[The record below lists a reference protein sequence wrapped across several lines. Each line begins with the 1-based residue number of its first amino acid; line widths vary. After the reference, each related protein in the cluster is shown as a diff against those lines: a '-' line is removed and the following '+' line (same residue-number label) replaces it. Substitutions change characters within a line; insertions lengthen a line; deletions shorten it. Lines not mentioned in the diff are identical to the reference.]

1 MSETRADAEFKDPM
15 QRVFKRLDS
24 THEKLIATVG
34 PLPSQLFSQRPSET
48 EWSVSEI
55 LHHLRL
61 VEDRV
66 IKELEK
72 ELAGSP
78 HRVSLLRRLV
88 PTSIVGSRL
97 IKVKAPRSVTPT
109 EAPEKETSLAEYN
122 QTRNQLKSLCV
133 TYGRERLQETVFKH
147 PFLGPISGFAAVSF
161 LGYHEQRHL
170 KQINEVLRQLR

>member
-1 MSETRADAEFKDPM
+1 MERTL
-15 QRVFKRLDS
+15 KRLDA
-24 THEKLIATVG
+24 THEKLIATVE
-34 PLPSQLFSQRPSET
+34 PLSSQLFSQRPSET

-72 ELAGSP
+72 ELAGTP
-78 HRVSLLRRLV
+78 RRLGLLRRLV

-109 EAPEKETSLAEYN
+109 EAPEKEKSLAEYN
-122 QTRNQLKSLCV
+122 QTRSQLKSLC
-133 TYGRERLQETVFKH
+133 TTHGRKRLQLAVFKH
-147 PFLGPISGFAAVSF
+147 PFLGPISGFAAISF

-170 KQINEVLRQLR
+170 KQIHEVLRQLN

>member
-1 MSETRADAEFKDPM
+1 M
-15 QRVFKRLDS
+15 QRTLKRLDS
-24 THEKLIATVG
+24 VHEKLVATIT
-34 PLPSQLFSQRPSET
+34 PLAPEIFSRRPSES

-55 LHHLRL
+55 LHHLCL

-78 HRVSLLRRLV
+78 QRLGVLRRLV

-97 IKVKAPRSVTPT
+97 IKVKAPRAMNPVEPPAKEISLGNYD
-109 EAPEKETSLAEYN
+109 EARGKLKTLCETH
-122 QTRNQLKSLCV
+122 
-133 TYGRERLQETVFKH
+133 GRARLQQTVFKH
-147 PFLGPISGFAAVSF
+147 PILGRITGVAAVSF

-170 KQINEVLRQLR
+170 KQVLEVLTKLK

>member
-1 MSETRADAEFKDPM
+1 M
-15 QRVFKRLDS
+15 QRTFKRLDA
-24 THEKLIATVG
+24 THEKLIATVE

-66 IKELEK
+66 IEALEK

-78 HRVSLLRRLV
+78 QRLGVLRRLV

-97 IKVKAPRSVTPT
+97 IKVKAPRSVTPL
-109 EAPEKETSLAEYN
+109 EAPEKEKSLAEYN
-122 QTRNQLKSLCV
+122 ETRSQLKSLCA
-133 TYGRERLQETVFKH
+133 THGRERLKLTVFKH
-147 PFLGPISGFAAVSF
+147 PFLGPISGVAAVSF
-161 LGYHEQRHL
+161 LGYHELRHL
-170 KQINEVLRQLR
+170 KQINEVLNQLR

>member
-1 MSETRADAEFKDPM
+1 MSEPRADAEFKDPM
-15 QRVFKRLDS
+15 QRTFKRLDS
-24 THEKLIATVG
+24 THEKLIATVE

-78 HRVSLLRRLV
+78 HRVGLLRRLV

-109 EAPEKETSLAEYN
+109 EAPEKEKSLAEYN
-122 QTRNQLKSLCV
+122 QTRSQLKSLCV

>member
-1 MSETRADAEFKDPM
+1 MERTL
-15 QRVFKRLDS
+15 KRLDA
-24 THEKLIATVG
+24 THAKLIATVE
-34 PLPSQLFSQRPSET
+34 PLSSQLFSQRPSET
-48 EWSVSEI
+48 DWSISEI

-72 ELAGSP
+72 ELAGTP
-78 HRVSLLRRLV
+78 QPLGILRRLV

-109 EAPEKETSLAEYN
+109 EAPEKAKSLAAYN
-122 QTRNQLKSLCV
+122 QTRSQLKSLCAAQ
-133 TYGRERLQETVFKH
+133 GRKRLQLTVFKH
-147 PFLGPISGFAAVSF
+147 PFLGPISGFAAISF

-170 KQINEVLRQLR
+170 KQIHEVLRQLK